1 MKRFLAFLCVIA
13 LVSISAAPALAN
25 PSIGYVSSNVEVIE
39 ILSDAAHATSAWIAE
54 QLSGGEWYLKVIPYN
69 AAMYDN
75 ADVKDIITGVN
86 SDSLVIE
93 PYQFAA
99 SLKKYQPEELAQAA
113 PEQLSRYHFVT
124 RFKDLV
130 LTDGTQIVYMHG
142 DNVMS
147 VRARMQADAMMGVK
161 KSDLGNYLV
170 MQVNPA
176 TGEIFYTAIEE
187 DSFVSKD
194 GSFVT
199 EAKVLGPFAIIQ
211 KI

>member
-1 MKRFLAFLCVIA
+1 MKRFLTILCIVA
-13 LVSISAAPALAN
+13 LISISAAPALAN
-25 PSIGYVSSNVEVIE
+25 PSIGYVSSTVEVLE
-39 ILSDAAHATSAWIAE
+39 ILTDAAHSTSAWIAE
-54 QLSGGEWYLKVIPYN
+54 QLTGGKWYLKVIPYN

-93 PYQFAA
+93 PYQFMT
-99 SLKKYQPEELAQAA
+99 SLKKYQPEDAAQTVPEHLA
-113 PEQLSRYHFVT
+113 RYHFVT
-124 RFKDLV
+124 RFKDLI
-130 LTDGTQIVYMHG
+130 LTDGTQIVYMHE
-142 DNVMS
+142 DDVMS
-147 VRARMQADAMMGVK
+147 VRARMQADTMMGVK

-176 TGEIFYTAIEE
+176 TGEIFFTAIEE